1 MLIEEKMYEDHL
13 KKMRNPR
20 TEPLRKTELAKAVVK
35 KCSLMAGQ
43 RVITCKKCGYLNG
56 ITFFHSA
63 KTCSSI

>member
-35 KCSLMAGQ
+35 KCSAMASQ
-43 RVITCKKCGYLNG
+43 RAITCKKCGYLNG
-56 ITFFHSA
+56 MIIFFYLSFG
-63 KTCSSI
+63 